1 MSNKY
6 LTSTNGC
13 IALTNMQYNCLEVAI
28 DHLIDHLEEV
38 CTEERDYRNVD
49 VELEAAKGM
58 KNILR
63 MLNNDF
69 EEKQ

>member
-1 MSNKY
+1 MTNY
-6 LTSTNGC
+6 LINSVGVTELT
-13 IALTNMQYNCLEVAI
+13 ALQYNCLEVAI

>member
-1 MSNKY
+1 
-6 LTSTNGC
+6 
-13 IALTNMQYNCLEVAI
+13 MQYNCLEVAI

>member
-13 IALTNMQYNCLEVAI
+13 IALTNMQYNCLGVAI
-28 DHLIDHLEEV
+28 DHLVDHLEEV
-38 CTEERDYRNVD
+38 SKEEPVD
-49 VELEAAKGM
+49 VELEATKGM

-63 MLNNDF
+63 MLDDDF